1 MCVLRVRPSHSPLR
15 VGRGALFP
23 PNAACINKRTIPSQ
37 LANKRGDPSLLPT
50 ATTMVVDPQHRP
62 ELAGEDLF
70 LRYQQ
75 QLQLPMSP
83 SISHPMS
90 PLFPLLAAPKPPP

>member
-37 LANKRGDPSLLPT
+37 LANKRGILLCTQPQPPRLWIRSTDQSWLAKTYSCVISNSCSCQCLLRSPT
-50 ATTMVVDPQHRP
+50 LCPPVQ
-62 ELAGEDLF
+62 
-70 LRYQQ
+70 
-75 QLQLPMSP
+75 
-83 SISHPMS
+83 
-90 PLFPLLAAPKPPP
+90 PPPRGP